1 MQSKTSFFNKALF
14 KKNLSRT
21 WIVGVVY
28 FIILLIILP
37 IYYVL
42 NTGNSDNYIV
52 QYGYNKEMAFL
63 SQMDALPA
71 AEFGFAVSIVV
82 IVITFWYLFNKRD
95 SYMIHSFPVSRKTL
109 FCTGLL
115 SSLIISI
122 TPVVLTAII
131 MTLLA
136 ASSGIYTFAAIWYW
150 VFHTVVS
157 TLICTSIAL
166 FAVMC
171 SGQLITA
178 ICFYAIFNFLY
189 SMMET
194 SFRLVASRLMFGMAY
209 ISRFECSPLSPAIYL
224 REKCGV
230 DISIEYDNYG
240 NISKFTTS
248 YTGVKY
254 LVIYLI
260 VAAVIAILAF
270 LLYKTKKNER
280 VHDFITVPIFKPVF
294 CVGVSFFVSMVL
306 GTMASSTIASF
317 GKYSYDAKYIMAIL
331 FALVI
336 GVILFYATNMMIE
349 KTLRVFDMKR
359 GFHCAYYSIAALV
372 IFLCLRFDAF
382 GVESKVPDVKDIEW
396 VGVQSE
402 YTMTFT
408 DPKEIAKITELHKI
422 LIDDKKE
429 IRNLEYFRQN
439 EQATLLTIK
448 YKLKN
453 GKTVSRY
460 YNMMDIESP
469 FSTADY
475 TAAAQPFLDY
485 LNSPEIIKEHI
496 LGNIWNDCD
505 VTNVYFEKI
514 IQTENGNYVTYPAE
528 LDVTE
533 SERLAKNKRV
543 YKALLKDIDNGRVLN
558 TEFGQVAWD
567 DSSAL
572 ANQFEVTLENKNV
585 EYFSDEQTF
594 DEWEYYV
601 PLYNRTITISLN
613 PKCENTIK
621 ALTDEGYLDN
631 ASEIVTR
638 AYYYQ

>member
-28 FIILLIILP
+28 FIILLIVLP
-37 IYYVL
+37 IYFAL
-42 NTGNSDNYIV
+42 NTANSDNYV
-52 QYGYNKEMAFL
+52 LEYGYNKEMAFL
-63 SQMDALPA
+63 SQIDTLPA
-71 AEFGFAVSIVV
+71 AEFAFAVSIVV
-82 IVITFWYLFNKRD
+82 VVITFWYLFNKRD

-115 SSLIISI
+115 SSLIISVI
-122 TPVVLTAII
+122 PVILTAVV

-136 ASSGIYTFAAIWYW
+136 ASSGVYSFAAIWYW
-150 VFHTVVS
+150 VFHTLVA

-178 ICFYAIFNFLY
+178 VCFYAIFNFLY
-189 SMMET
+189 VMMET
-194 SFRLVASRLMFGMAY
+194 AFRIVASKLMFGMAY
-209 ISRFECSPLSPAIYL
+209 ISRYEDSPLSPVAYL
-224 REKCGV
+224 VNKCGV
-230 DISIEYDNYG
+230 ETNLEYDNYG
-240 NISKFTTS
+240 NVSKFTTS

-260 VAAVIAILAF
+260 VAAVVAILAF
-270 LLYKTKKNER
+270 VLYKTKKNET
-280 VHDFITVPIFKPVF
+280 VHDFITVPFLKPVF
-294 CVGVSFFVSMVL
+294 CVGMSFFISMVL
-306 GTMASSTIASF
+306 GTLASSTIASF
-317 GKYSYDAKYIMAIL
+317 GNYSFDAKYIMSIL
-331 FALVI
+331 FALVL
-336 GVILFYATNMMIE
+336 GVIFFYVTNMMID

-382 GVESKVPDVKDIEW
+382 GVESKVPDLDDIEW

-408 DPKEIAKITELHKI
+408 DQEEIAKIVDLHKT
-422 LIDDKKE
+422 LIKDKKE
-429 IRNLEYFRQN
+429 IRNLEYYRQN

-453 GKTVSRY
+453 GKTICRY
-460 YNMMDIESP
+460 YNMMDTDSA
-469 FSTADY
+469 FSSADY
-475 TAAAQPFLDY
+475 VAAVQPFLDY
-485 LNSPEIIKEHI
+485 INSPEVIKEHI

-505 VTNVYFEKI
+505 VTNVYFDKI
-514 IQTENGNYVTYPAE
+514 IQTEKGNYVSYPAE

-543 YKALLKDIDNGRVLN
+543 YQALLKDIDNGRVLN
-558 TEFGQVAWD
+558 TEFGQREWD
-567 DSSAL
+567 NNEAL
-572 ANQFEVTLENKNV
+572 ANQFEVTLENKDV

-621 ALTDEGYLDN
+621 ALIDEGYLDDE
-631 ASEIVTR
+631 SEIVTR